1 MISSAIRLAA
11 ILASL
16 VLLVS
21 FGLFAF
27 DQAGGASN
35 QAQAEVGS
43 AGAQVLGPPIRT
55 AGSDKGG
62 VRGAIDD
69 VNRVLVSPVHALAPG
84 GSSAWG
90 THIFDLLG
98 GLLLYG
104 LILGIVARSTGLAK
118 HPHVPGTPQRPETQW

>member
-1 MISSAIRLAA
+1 MISSTLRLAA

-16 VLLVS
+16 VILVS
-21 FGLFAF
+21 FALFGL
-27 DQAGGASN
+27 DQAGGASH

-43 AGAQVLGPPIRT
+43 SGAQVLGPAIHGT
-55 AGSDKGG
+55 GSGNG

-90 THIFDLLG
+90 TRTIDLIG

-104 LILGIVARSTGLAK
+104 LILGILARSTALAK
-118 HPHVPGTPQRPETQW
+118 HPHVPGTPPRAEAHW

>member
-11 ILASL
+11 VLASL
-16 VLLVS
+16 VIIVS
-21 FGLFAF
+21 FSLFGL
-27 DQAGGASN
+27 DQAGGASH
-35 QAQAEVGS
+35 QAQAEVGAS
-43 AGAQVLGPPIRT
+43 GAQVLGPAIHG
-55 AGSDKGG
+55 AGSGDG
-62 VRGAIDD
+62 VRGTIDD

-90 THIFDLLG
+90 AHVIDLVG

-118 HPHVPGTPQRPETQW
+118 HPHVPGTPPRAEAQW